1 MFSKLFKNMTLM
13 TSVIIFCLLFVVMFF
28 ILPFDMNSK
37 QDNVTKL
44 YYADNI
50 SPAHK
55 VLIDRFNNKYSGKI
69 QIIPV
74 NLPFTKFSTNE
85 RKELLARTLRSKS
98 DRIDLF
104 TVDIIWVPR
113 FAKWCQ
119 PLDSALPHEFQNQ
132 ILNQVKK
139 SCYYKNQLVSIPLYT
154 DISLMYYRR
163 DIIEKLADAAEVEKK
178 LKTSITWKGFLRLQ
192 QRLSAQD
199 ISNPFYIYPGDN
211 FEGLVCCF
219 FEGLAGQN
227 GSYFSG
233 DSIRLLTPAARK
245 SLQILVDLVNKY
257 KMTPRV
263 VTKFDEYQGYIYA
276 LQNDAVFVRGWPG
289 FLKHYNY
296 IIPSAEKLVYFERA
310 ALPHFSG
317 GKPTFVYGGWNFMI
331 SKFSTKR
338 EAAIQFIKFA
348 LQKENQKMLFDVGD
362 FVPINKSVYEDSL
375 FLRKRPELVYYRKL
389 LDLGVYRPQ
398 LVNYT
403 RLSDVLS
410 YYLHLA
416 IKNEIT
422 VEEALTK
429 ASEIINSKQ
438 ILVK

>member
-1 MFSKLFKNMTLM
+1 MTC
-13 TSVIIFCLLFVVMFF
+13 VIIFCLLFVIVFF
-28 ILPFDMNSK
+28 ILPLDLDNK
-37 QDNVTKL
+37 QDDVTKL

-119 PLDSALPHEFQNQ
+119 PLDSAFPQEFQNQ
-132 ILNQVKK
+132 ILDQVRE
-139 SCYYKNQLVSIPLYT
+139 SCYYKNRLVSIPLYT

-163 DIIEKLADAAEVEKK
+163 DIIEKLSDAAETEKK
-178 LKTSITWKGFLRLQ
+178 LKASITWKDFFQ
-192 QRLSAQD
+192 VQEKLSALG
-199 ISNPFYIYPGDN
+199 ISSPFYIYPADN

-219 FEGLAGQN
+219 YEGLAGQD

-233 DSIRLLTPAARK
+233 DSVQLNTPAARK
-245 SLQILVDLVNKY
+245 SLQLLVDLVNRN

-289 FLKHYNY
+289 FLKHYNFAP
-296 IIPSAEKLVYFERA
+296 PSADKLAFIERA
-310 ALPHFSG
+310 ALPHFKG
-317 GKPTFVYGGWNFMI
+317 GKPTSVYGGWNFMI
-331 SKFSTKR
+331 SKFSAKR
-338 EAAIQFIKFA
+338 QAAIQFIKFS
-348 LQKENQKMLFDVGD
+348 LQEENQKMLFDIGD
-362 FVPINKSVYEDSL
+362 FIPVNKSVYQDSL
-375 FLRKRPELVYYRKL
+375 FLSKRPELVYYRKL
-389 LDLGVYRPQ
+389 LNQAIYRPQ
-398 LVNYT
+398 LANYT
-403 RLSDVLS
+403 RLSDVIS

-416 IKNEIT
+416 IKNEIS
-422 VEEALTK
+422 VDEALTK
-429 ASEIINSKQ
+429 ASEIINSKK